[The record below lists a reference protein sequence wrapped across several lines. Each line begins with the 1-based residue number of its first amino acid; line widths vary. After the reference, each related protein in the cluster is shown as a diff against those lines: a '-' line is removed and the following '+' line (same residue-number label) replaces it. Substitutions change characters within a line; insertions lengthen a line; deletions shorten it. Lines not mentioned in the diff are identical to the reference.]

1 MESSSGSP
9 PPGDA
14 PASGGSPWTPRS
26 TRAATDPA
34 LPRMDRV
41 PLAGVR
47 VADLSRVLA
56 GPYCTMVL
64 ADLGADVVKV
74 ERPEGGDETR
84 SWGPPFAGGEAAY
97 YLSVN
102 RSKRSC
108 ALDLSQPEGRAL
120 ALELCAGADIVIENF
135 KVGGADRLGV
145 GYDQVRERNPR
156 VVYCSITGFGSE
168 RTPPGRPGY
177 DFVAQAESGLMSIT
191 GPEEGPPYKVGVA
204 LVDVL
209 TGLHA
214 AAAVLGALHGG
225 EGARIEVPL
234 LDSGLASL
242 VNVAQN
248 ALVTATDPERHGN
261 AHPNIVPYQDFETS
275 SGRIAVAAANDGL
288 FRALCSVLDLPA
300 LPADDRFSTNAGRVE
315 HRRELI
321 PLLQERFRER
331 SAEDWLTGLDAAG
344 VPAGKVRS
352 VPDALEAAAAA
363 GRAVTVTLEH
373 PTAGTLDLVGSPI
386 WGATRS
392 DPTPPPL
399 LGEHTAEVLTEL
411 GRSEDEIAG
420 LAARGVVGLP
430 QAASPPP
437 ANDGH

>member
-1 MESSSGSP
+1 MQSSPGSSSDPGS
-9 PPGDA
+9 A
-14 PASGGSPWTPRS
+14 
-26 TRAATDPA
+26 
-34 LPRMDRV
+34 

-102 RSKRSC
+102 RGKRSC
-108 ALDLSQPEGRAL
+108 ALDLAQPEGRAL
-120 ALELCAGADIVIENF
+120 ALELCAGADVVVENF

-145 GYDQVRERNPR
+145 GYEQVREHNPR

-168 RTPPGRPGY
+168 REPPGRPGY

-191 GPEEGPPYKVGVA
+191 GPEDGSPYKVGVA

-209 TGLHA
+209 AGLHA
-214 AAAVLGALHGG
+214 AAAVLAALHGG

-234 LDSGLASL
+234 LDSGLAGL

-248 ALVTATDPERHGN
+248 ALVTGREPERHGN

-288 FRALCSVLDLPA
+288 FRALCSA
-300 LPADDRFSTNAGRVE
+300 LGLEELSSDERFATNAARVE

-321 PLLQERFRER
+321 PVLEAGFRER
-331 SAEDWLTGLDAAG
+331 PAENWLADLEARG

-352 VPDALEAAAAA
+352 VPDALAAAAAA
-363 GRAVTVTLEH
+363 GRPATVTVEH
-373 PTAGTLDLVGSPI
+373 PTAGPLDLVRSPI
-386 WGATRS
+386 WGATRTDAS
-392 DPTPPPL
+392 PPPL
-399 LGEHTAEVLTEL
+399 LGEHTAEVLAEL
-411 GRSEDEIAG
+411 GRSAEEIEV
-420 LAARGVVGLP
+420 LAARGVVGLAE
-430 QAASPPP
+430 QAGGFD
-437 ANDGH
+437 ANDSIEGGNRPA

>member
-1 MESSSGSP
+1 MESSSAG
-9 PPGDA
+9 A
-14 PASGGSPWTPRS
+14 
-26 TRAATDPA
+26 
-34 LPRMDRV
+34 

-84 SWGPPFAGGEAAY
+84 SWGPPFTGGEAAY

-102 RSKRSC
+102 RGKRSC
-108 ALDLSQPEGRAL
+108 ALDLSQPEGQAL
-120 ALELCAGADIVIENF
+120 ALELCVRADVVIENF
-135 KVGGADRLGV
+135 KLGGADRLGV
-145 GYDQVRERNPR
+145 GYDDVRERNPR

-168 RTPPGRPGY
+168 RRPPGRPGY
-177 DFVAQAESGLMSIT
+177 DFIAQAESGLMSIT
-191 GPEEGPPYKVGVA
+191 GPEQGPPYKVGVA

-209 TGLHA
+209 AGLHA
-214 AAAVLGALHGG
+214 AAAVLAALHGG

-234 LDSGLASL
+234 LDSGLAGL

-248 ALVTATDPERHGN
+248 ALVTGRDPERHGN

-288 FRALCSVLDLPA
+288 FRALCSVMALGELPS
-300 LPADDRFSTNAGRVE
+300 DERFATNAGRVE
-315 HRRELI
+315 HRSELI

-352 VPDALEAAAAA
+352 VPDALGAAAAA
-363 GRAVTVTLEH
+363 GRPATVTLDH
-373 PTAGTLDLVGSPI
+373 PTAGSLDIVASPI
-386 WGATRS
+386 WGASR
-392 DPTPPPL
+392 PEPAPPPL
-399 LGEHTAEVLTEL
+399 LGQHTAEVLREL
-411 GRSEDEIAG
+411 GRSEEEIAE
-420 LAARGVVGLP
+420 LAARGVVG
-430 QAASPPP
+430 S
-437 ANDGH
+437 

>member
-1 MESSSGSP
+1 MQSSPGS
-9 PPGDA
+9 A
-14 PASGGSPWTPRS
+14 PSGG
-26 TRAATDPA
+26 A
-34 LPRMDRV
+34 

-64 ADLGADVVKV
+64 ADLGADVIKV

-102 RSKRSC
+102 RGKRSC
-108 ALDLSQPEGRAL
+108 ALDLSQPEGSAL
-120 ALELCAGADIVIENF
+120 ALELCAGADVVIENF

-145 GYDQVRERNPR
+145 GYEQVRERNPR

-168 RTPPGRPGY
+168 REPPGRPGY

-191 GPEEGPPYKVGVA
+191 GPEDGPPYKVGVA

-209 TGLHA
+209 TGVHA
-214 AAAVLGALHGG
+214 AAAVLAGLHGG
-225 EGARIEVPL
+225 QGARIEVPL
-234 LDSGLASL
+234 LDSALAGL

-248 ALVTATDPERHGN
+248 ALVTGKEPERHGN
-261 AHPNIVPYQDFETS
+261 AHPNIVPYQAFETA
-275 SGRIAVAAANDGL
+275 SGLIAVAAANDGL
-288 FRALCSVLDLPA
+288 FRSLCSVMGLEELS
-300 LPADDRFSTNAGRVE
+300 ADERFATNAARVE
-315 HRRELI
+315 HRGELV
-321 PLLQERFRER
+321 PALQTRFSER
-331 SAEDWLTGLDAAG
+331 SAEDWLADLEAAS

-363 GRAVTVTLEH
+363 GRPATVTVAH
-373 PTAGTLDLVGSPI
+373 PTAGPLELVASPI
-386 WGATRS
+386 WGATKP

-399 LGEHTAEVLTEL
+399 LGEHTAEVLREL
-411 GRSEDEIAG
+411 GRTAEEIEA
-420 LAARGVVGLP
+420 LAARGVVGL
-430 QAASPPP
+430 S
-437 ANDGH
+437 D

>member
-1 MESSSGSP
+1 MASSSGSAP
-9 PPGDA
+9 PEGEA
-14 PASGGSPWTPRS
+14 AGGGPARGT
-26 TRAATDPA
+26 A
-34 LPRMDRV
+34 

-74 ERPEGGDETR
+74 ERPGGGDETR

-102 RSKRSC
+102 RNKRSC
-108 ALDLSQPEGRAL
+108 ALDLSAEEGRAL
-120 ALELCAGADIVIENF
+120 ALELCARADIVIENF

-145 GYDQVRERNPR
+145 GYEQVRERNPR

-177 DFVAQAESGLMSIT
+177 DFVAQAETGLMSIT
-191 GPEEGPPYKVGVA
+191 GPEDGPPYKVGVA

-234 LDSGLASL
+234 LDSGLAGL

-248 ALVTATDPERHGN
+248 ALVTGREPERHGN
-261 AHPNIVPYQDFETS
+261 AHPNIVPYQDFETA

-288 FRALCSVLDLPA
+288 FRSLCSVLGLPE
-300 LPADDRFSTNAGRVE
+300 LPDDDRFGTNAARVE
-315 HRRELI
+315 HRTELI
-321 PLLQERFRER
+321 PLLEERFAER
-331 SAEDWLTGLDAAG
+331 AAEDWLPALDSAG

-352 VPDALEAAAAA
+352 VPDALHAAAAA
-363 GRAVTVTLEH
+363 GRPATHTVDH
-373 PTAGTLDLVGSPI
+373 PTAGALELVASPI
-386 WGATRS
+386 WGATRRDS
-392 DPTPPPL
+392 TPPPL
-399 LGEHTAEVLTEL
+399 LGQHTAEVLGEL
-411 GRSEDEIAG
+411 GRSNEEVEE
-420 LAARGVVGLP
+420 LAARGVVGL
-430 QAASPPP
+430 AR
-437 ANDGH
+437 

>member
-1 MESSSGSP
+1 MESSS
-9 PPGDA
+9 A
-14 PASGGSPWTPRS
+14 HA
-26 TRAATDPA
+26 
-34 LPRMDRV
+34 

-102 RSKRSC
+102 RNKRSC

-120 ALELCAGADIVIENF
+120 ALELCARADVVVENF
-135 KVGGADRLGV
+135 KLGGADRLGV
-145 GYDQVRERNPR
+145 GYGDVRERNPR

-209 TGLHA
+209 AGLHA
-214 AAAVLGALHGG
+214 AAAVLAALHGG
-225 EGARIEVPL
+225 EGGRIEVPL
-234 LDSGLASL
+234 LDSGLAGL

-248 ALVTATDPERHGN
+248 ALVTGREPERHGN
-261 AHPNIVPYQDFETS
+261 AHPNIVPYQDFETA
-275 SGRIAVAAANDGL
+275 SGRVAVAAANDGL
-288 FRALCSVLDLPA
+288 FRSLCSVLGLEE
-300 LPADDRFSTNAGRVE
+300 LPADDRFATNAGRVE
-315 HRRELI
+315 HRTELI
-321 PLLQERFRER
+321 PKLEERFRER
-331 SAEDWLTGLDAAG
+331 SAEDWLAELHAAG

-352 VPDALEAAAAA
+352 VPDALAAADAA
-363 GRAVTVTLEH
+363 GRAATVTVDH
-373 PTAGTLDLVGSPI
+373 PTAGPLDLVASPI
-386 WGATRS
+386 WGATRTR
-392 DPTPPPL
+392 P
-399 LGEHTAEVLTEL
+399 HAAAA
-411 GRSEDEIAG
+411 AG
-420 LAARGVVGLP
+420 PAHALRC
-430 QAASPPP
+430 SPSW
-437 ANDGH
+437 D

>member
-1 MESSSGSP
+1 MESSPGS
-9 PPGDA
+9 A
-14 PASGGSPWTPRS
+14 
-26 TRAATDPA
+26 
-34 LPRMDRV
+34 

-102 RSKRSC
+102 RNKRSC
-108 ALDLSQPEGRAL
+108 ALDLSDPEGRAL
-120 ALELCAGADIVIENF
+120 ALELCARADVVVENF

-145 GYDQVRERNPR
+145 GYDAVRERNPK

-168 RTPPGRPGY
+168 REPPGRPGY

-191 GPEEGPPYKVGVA
+191 GPEEGAPYKVGVA

-209 TGLHA
+209 AGLHA

-234 LDSGLASL
+234 LDSGLAGL

-248 ALVTATDPERHGN
+248 TLVTGREPERHGN

-275 SGRIAVAAANDGL
+275 SGRIAVAAPNDGL
-288 FRALCSVLDLPA
+288 FRALCSAIGLGPLSSDE
-300 LPADDRFSTNAGRVE
+300 RFATNASRVQ
-315 HRRELI
+315 HRGELV
-321 PLLQERFRER
+321 PLLQERFRSR
-331 SAEDWLTGLDAAG
+331 SAEDWLADLGAVG
-344 VPAGKVRS
+344 VPAGKVRT
-352 VPDALEAAAAA
+352 VPDALAAAAEA
-363 GRAVTVTLEH
+363 GRPATVTVDH
-373 PTAGTLDLVGSPI
+373 PTAGPLELVASPI
-386 WGATRS
+386 WGATRA
-392 DPTPPPL
+392 DPSPPPL
-399 LGEHTAEVLTEL
+399 LGEHTGEVLGEL
-411 GRSEDEIAG
+411 GLSAEEIAS
-420 LAARGVVGLP
+420 LVERGV
-430 QAASPPP
+430 

>member
-1 MESSSGSP
+1 MESS
-9 PPGDA
+9 PG
-14 PASGGSPWTPRS
+14 T
-26 TRAATDPA
+26 T
-34 LPRMDRV
+34 

-64 ADLGADVVKV
+64 ADLGADVIKV

-102 RSKRSC
+102 RGKRSC

-120 ALELCAGADIVIENF
+120 ALELCAAADVVIENF

-145 GYDQVRERNPR
+145 GYEQVRERNPT

-168 RTPPGRPGY
+168 REPSGRPGY

-214 AAAVLGALHGG
+214 AAGVLAALHSG

-234 LDSGLASL
+234 LDSGLAGL

-248 ALVTATDPERHGN
+248 ALVTGTEPERHGN
-261 AHPNIVPYQDFETS
+261 AHPNIVPYQAFETS

-288 FRALCSVLDLPA
+288 FRSLCSVMGLEELSSDQ
-300 LPADDRFSTNAGRVE
+300 RFVTNAGRVE
-315 HRRELI
+315 HRGELV

-331 SAEDWLTGLDAAG
+331 SAEDWLTDLEAAG

-352 VPDALEAAAAA
+352 IPDALEAAAAA
-363 GRAVTVTLEH
+363 GRPATVTVEH
-373 PTAGTLDLVGSPI
+373 PTAGPLELVASPI
-386 WGATRS
+386 WGATRT
-392 DPTPPPL
+392 DVAPPPL

-411 GRSEDEIAG
+411 GQSPEAIEA
-420 LAARGVVGLP
+420 LAARGVIARADRRP
-430 QAASPPP
+430 
-437 ANDGH
+437 

>member
-1 MESSSGSP
+1 MESSSGT
-9 PPGDA
+9 A
-14 PASGGSPWTPRS
+14 
-26 TRAATDPA
+26 
-34 LPRMDRV
+34 

-102 RSKRSC
+102 RNKRSC
-108 ALDLSQPEGRAL
+108 ALDLSKPEGRAL
-120 ALELCAGADIVIENF
+120 ALELCARADIVIENF

-145 GYDQVRERNPR
+145 GYEHVRDRNPT

-168 RTPPGRPGY
+168 REPLGRPGY

-191 GPEEGPPYKVGVA
+191 GPEDGPPYKVGVA

-214 AAAVLGALHGG
+214 AAAVLAALHGG
-225 EGARIEVPL
+225 KGARIEVPL
-234 LDSGLASL
+234 LDSGLAGL

-248 ALVTATDPERHGN
+248 ALVTGRDPERHGN

-288 FRALCSVLDLPA
+288 FRALCSVMGLADLPS
-300 LPADDRFSTNAGRVE
+300 DERFATNAGRVE
-315 HRRELI
+315 RRGELV
-321 PLLQERFRER
+321 PMLQERFRDR
-331 SAEDWLTGLDAAG
+331 SAEEWLADLDAAG
-344 VPAGKVRS
+344 VPAGKVRT
-352 VPDALEAAAAA
+352 VPDALSAAAAA
-363 GRAVTVTLEH
+363 GRAATVTLDH
-373 PTAGTLDLVGSPI
+373 PTAGALDLVASPI
-386 WGATRS
+386 WGATRT
-392 DPTPPPL
+392 DPSPPPL
-399 LGEHTAEVLTEL
+399 LGEHTAEVLGEL
-411 GRSEDEIAG
+411 GRSGEEIAE

-430 QAASPPP
+430 P
-437 ANDGH
+437 A

>member
-1 MESSSGSP
+1 
-9 PPGDA
+9 
-14 PASGGSPWTPRS
+14 
-26 TRAATDPA
+26 
-34 LPRMDRV
+34 
-41 PLAGVR
+41 

-64 ADLGADVVKV
+64 ADLGAEVVKV

-102 RSKRSC
+102 RNKRSC
-108 ALDLSQPEGRAL
+108 ALDLSREEGRVL
-120 ALELCAGADIVIENF
+120 ALELCARADIVVENF
-135 KVGGADRLGV
+135 KVGGADGLGV
-145 GYDQVRERNPR
+145 GYEQVRERNPR

-177 DFVAQAESGLMSIT
+177 DFVAQAETGLMSIT

-234 LDSGLASL
+234 LDSGLAGL

-248 ALVTATDPERHGN
+248 ALVTGREPERHGN

-288 FRALCSVLDLPA
+288 FRSLCSVMGLAELGPDE
-300 LPADDRFSTNAGRVE
+300 RFATNAGRVE
-315 HRRELI
+315 HRAELV
-321 PLLQERFRER
+321 PLLRERFAER
-331 SAEDWLTGLDAAG
+331 SAEEWLTDLHAAG

-352 VPDALEAAAAA
+352 VQDALKAAASA
-363 GRAVTVTLEH
+363 GRPATVTVEH
-373 PTAGTLDLVGSPI
+373 PTAGPLELVGSPI
-386 WGATRS
+386 WGAART

-399 LGEHTAEVLTEL
+399 LGQHTREVLAEL
-411 GRSEDEIAG
+411 GKGPEEIE
-420 LAARGVVGLP
+420 LLVARGIARGS
-430 QAASPPP
+430 QR
-437 ANDGH
+437 